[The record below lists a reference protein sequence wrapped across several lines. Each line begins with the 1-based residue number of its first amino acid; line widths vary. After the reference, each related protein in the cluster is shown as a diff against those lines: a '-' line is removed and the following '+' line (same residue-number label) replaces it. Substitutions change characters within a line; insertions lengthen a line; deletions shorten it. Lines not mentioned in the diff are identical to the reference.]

1 MRLWKSFRVQRR
13 NEISYYDTMGEFEA
27 ERFAVNLNQL
37 IAEAMAEK
45 QKAGVIFLCIGT
57 DRSTGD
63 SLGPLVGHKLRKC
76 RLKKAAVIGT
86 LDKPVHAMNLEVYA
100 AYIRTHFPDHVIVAI
115 DASVGSP
122 DHVGFATLG
131 KGALQPGLG
140 VSKELMEVGDISITG
155 IVGGPGSGDVTKCAS
170 FHGNEN
176 GRLHLRK
183 HYPCRTILGKYSHNM
198 TKFLH
203 SFCYS

>member
-13 NEISYYDTMGEFEA
+13 DEISYYDTMGEFEA

-63 SLGPLVGHKLRKC
+63 SLGPLIGHKLKSSG
-76 RLKKAAVIGT
+76 VEDGSVQIVGT
-86 LDKPVHAMNLEVYA
+86 LDCPVHAMNLEQAIFMVQRCY
-100 AYIRTHFPDHVIVAI
+100 PDHVIVAI

-155 IVGGPGSGDVTKCAS
+155 IV
-170 FHGNEN
+170 E
-176 GRLHLRK
+176 
-183 HYPCRTILGKYSHNM
+183 
-198 TKFLH
+198 KFVKSRNIPVQRISSKEGYLL
-203 SFCYS
+203 

>member
-1 MRLWKSFRVQRR
+1 
-13 NEISYYDTMGEFEA
+13 MGEFEA

-86 LDKPVHAMNLEVYA
+86 LDKLSHCIIIRNLVPSLYPK
-100 AYIRTHFPDHVIVAI
+100 RLPQSHRQVLH
-115 DASVGSP
+115 
-122 DHVGFATLG
+122 
-131 KGALQPGLG
+131 PGICL
-140 VSKELMEVGDISITG
+140 L
-155 IVGGPGSGDVTKCAS
+155 
-170 FHGNEN
+170 
-176 GRLHLRK
+176 
-183 HYPCRTILGKYSHNM
+183 
-198 TKFLH
+198 
-203 SFCYS
+203 

>member
-13 NEISYYDTMGEFEA
+13 DEISYYDTMGEFEA

-100 AYIRTHFPDHVIVAI
+100 AYIRTHFPDHV
-115 DASVGSP
+115 
-122 DHVGFATLG
+122 GFATLG

-155 IVGGPGSGDVTKCAS
+155 IVGGPGSHDPVMLQSVRLSMVMKMADCICESITLVER
-170 FHGNEN
+170 FWEN
-176 GRLHLRK
+176 
-183 HYPCRTILGKYSHNM
+183 TAII
-198 TKFLH
+198 
-203 SFCYS
+203 

>member
-13 NEISYYDTMGEFEA
+13 DEISYYDTMGEFEA

-131 KGALQPGLG
+131 KALFNRAGSFQR
-140 VSKELMEVGDISITG
+140 LMEVGDISITG
-155 IVGGPGSGDVTKCAS
+155 IVGGPGSHDPVMLQSVRLSMVMKMADCICESITLVER
-170 FHGNEN
+170 FWEN
-176 GRLHLRK
+176 
-183 HYPCRTILGKYSHNM
+183 TAII
-198 TKFLH
+198 
-203 SFCYS
+203 